1 MSNQA
6 YNANQEAAD
15 QAQDQMRE
23 SAEHLAA
30 TSNILLAY
38 STAIRKQ
45 AIPDFGK
52 VKDRFA
58 KDRKEYEESRSKQGD
73 KLPPLQVYMTEARDR
88 AQTFLDE
95 LRPDMWRVLT
105 DISDYADTEGV
116 FSPAINEA
124 VSEWEAINRDIAQ
137 RRARGQDY
145 SRQKIEAASKRAEVL
160 ELISVLKEEMQLK
173 LTSTQAISVRLRD
186 FRNGMI
192 QDVENLN
199 TTNTAIVAAIGGDEG
214 ALQAYQASIKAQ
226 EKAIANAGVGVG
238 LSCAAMVGGGAVFVV
253 GGLLSATGVGAVVG
267 VPLMGLGFVAMGAG
281 LGGTIAS
288 GIALDKAIKE
298 KSRLIAESNRV
309 EGDMKV
315 LVNIS
320 SFLEQLGDQ
329 AEQALT
335 YIQSLETSWGVMENY
350 LDNLVASIEK
360 VFTEAERIEAG
371 DRMVRLKLFMRVSN
385 AKWQT
390 LHNHVTG
397 LIKTYADLAPKEVE
411 TIDDMQHQ
419 AAA

>member
-6 YNANQEAAD
+6 YNADQEAVE

-23 SAEHLAA
+23 SAENLAA
-30 TSNILLAY
+30 TSNMLLAY

-45 AIPDFGK
+45 AVPDFGK

-58 KDRKEYEESRSKQGD
+58 KDREEYEESRSKQGD
-73 KLPPLQVYMTEARDR
+73 KLPPLQVYLTEARDR

-95 LRPDMWRVLT
+95 LRPDMWRILT

-137 RRARGQDY
+137 RRDRGQDY

-173 LTSTQAISVRLRD
+173 LTSTQAVSARLRD

-199 TTNTAIVAAIGGDEG
+199 TTNTAIVAAIGGEEG

-226 EKAIANAGVGVG
+226 EKAIAIAGVGVG
-238 LSCAAMVGGGAVFVV
+238 LSCAAMVGGGAMFVV
-253 GGLLSATGVGAVVG
+253 GGLMTATVIGLPIG
-267 VPLMGLGFVAMGAG
+267 VPLMAVGVVTFGAG

-360 VFTEAERIEAG
+360 VFIEAERIEAG
-371 DRMVRLKLFMRVSN
+371 DRMVRLKLFIRASN

-397 LIKTYADLAPKEVE
+397 LIRTYADLAPKEVE
-411 TIDDMQHQ
+411 TIDDVQHQ